1 MSADDAAADADLAS
15 RAAGGDDHAFT
26 VLMRRHK
33 SPLYRF
39 VWRYVG
45 DRDAALEVVQESFVA
60 AWKALQRYDKARPFP
75 VWLRTIAI
83 NKCRDRARRE
93 AVRRAVFRD
102 CDLNAFEDA
111 WLTDN
116 TPGPEETLVQR
127 EENARLHAAIARLPA
142 KLKEPLILT
151 YFEEMSQQAAAE
163 FLGTTVKTI
172 ETRLYRARLKLAA
185 LLNTA
190 RKSRSLGM

>member
-1 MSADDAAADADLAS
+1 MSARDAAADADLAS
-15 RAAGGDDHAFT
+15 RAAEGDDYAFT

-33 SPLYRF
+33 GPLYRF

-45 DRDAALEVVQESFVA
+45 DRDAALDVVQESFVA
-60 AWKALQRYDKARPFP
+60 AWKAMQRYDKNRPFS
-75 VWLRTIAI
+75 VWIRSIAL

-93 AVRRAVFRD
+93 AVRRAIFRYWD
-102 CDLNAFEDA
+102 VSSLEDA
-111 WLTDN
+111 WLVDD
-116 TPGPEETLVQR
+116 TPGPEESMASR

-151 YFEEMSQQAAAE
+151 YFEEFSQQATAE
-163 FLGTTVKTI
+163 FLGTTVKAV

-190 RKSRSLGM
+190 QN